1 MIIEFI
7 LIIFDN
13 LYIETGRHY
22 NFDMRSIK
30 FSIITVCL
38 NSSKTILSNIQCIN
52 KQTYKN
58 LEHIFID
65 SNSTDNTLDIIK
77 SSSQRDFIIKS
88 EIDNGI
94 YDAMNKGL
102 KFATGDYISFLNSDD
117 FYSSE
122 HIIEEVN
129 EILVK
134 NDLDIL
140 YGNIDYINSKME
152 CVRTFR
158 SPSKFT
164 DVLKG
169 FQIPHPAIFIKTEI
183 LKNLDFPFNP
193 NNQIAS
199 DFEQQI
205 YLAKFYLLKTK
216 RLDKSLVKMRLGGK
230 SSQLIFRLI
239 GWRET
244 ARSYKKITDK
254 NGFFFL
260 IKKIF
265 NKFNF
270 K

>member
-1 MIIEFI
+1 
-7 LIIFDN
+7 
-13 LYIETGRHY
+13 
-22 NFDMRSIK
+22 MRPIK

-38 NSSKTILSNIQCIN
+38 NSSKTILTNIKCVN
-52 KQTYKN
+52 EQTYKN

-65 SNSTDNTLDIIK
+65 SNSKDNTLDIIK
-77 SSSQRDFIIKS
+77 RFSKRDVFIKS

-102 KFATGDYISFLNSDD
+102 KFATGDYICFLNSDD
-117 FYSSE
+117 FYSNKFV
-122 HIIEEVN
+122 IEEVN
-129 EILVK
+129 EILDK
-134 NDLDIL
+134 NNLDIL

-183 LKNLDFPFNP
+183 LRNLDFAFNP

-205 YLAKFYLLKTK
+205 YLATFYKLNTK
-216 RLDKSLVKMRLGGK
+216 RLNKSLVKMRIGGK
-230 SSQLIFRLI
+230 SSQPKFRII

-260 IKKIF
+260 IKKLL
-265 NKFNF
+265 NKLNF
-270 K
+270 